1 MKAPIIGLT
10 LSLLATPVMAE
21 KPEWAGQQ
29 KETRAEQGS
38 SERVGSEQRSRA
50 QLRDDRERDGRLERD
65 RDRERD
71 FDRDRDRDRE
81 QDRYERDDRR
91 SDSRLD
97 NRRDEDRF
105 LPLSDRER
113 RQLRDLVYEEH
124 YGLRRPDDGHYKSLP
139 PGLQKKL
146 ARGGDLPPGWQDK
159 VRRGEVLDPELYRYG
174 ERLPRRYLE
183 RLGHGSEAAEL
194 ILLGDRIVR
203 VAEGRGTVLDVID
216 LTDRAL
222 DMLGN

>member
-29 KETRAEQGS
+29 KESRAEQGS
-38 SERVGSEQRSRA
+38 SERGGSEQRSRA
-50 QLRDDRERDGRLERD
+50 PLRDDRERDGRLERD
-65 RDRERD
+65 RDRDRD
-71 FDRDRDRDRE
+71 VGRDRDRDRE

-113 RQLRDLVYEEH
+113 RQLRDLVYEDH